1 MKIYFK
7 DEGSHPYT
15 TMYKIGDDLRQDS
28 LITCVFQLMESIWLD
43 AGLDLRM
50 RTFKVFPT
58 ERNKGFIEL
67 VPVRVLY
74 FFQRWSNFKGAY
86 TSLRLLFFHLFRLH

>member
-1 MKIYFK
+1 
-7 DEGSHPYT
+7 
-15 TMYKIGDDLRQDS
+15 MYKIGDDLRQDS

-74 FFQRWSNFKGAY
+74 FFSGGKISRVLTLVYDYCFLTYFDFNEGMLSYFN
-86 TSLRLLFFHLFRLH
+86 L